1 MENNTNITQQPTQ
14 PVLETKNNQSKFDLA
29 IRWFIL
35 VFLFL
40 HILFFSWETIDVL
53 STYQF
58 FSLSSNEI
66 EFIII
71 GLIAFTLFISSF
83 FGILKNKIWGYILIA
98 PVAVV
103 SVLFALSI
111 IFVIKLAIVTS
122 VYREGQE
129 LMIYFHNYLR
139 LRPIKVNCWI
149 IIRNSSDS
157 YIFGVIRFGGVVD
170 NTHIFAA

>member
-129 LMIYFHNYLR
+129 LMIYFHNYLLFVHPFLIMAAFIFSMEKVRKSR
-139 LRPIKVNCWI
+139 LQKIN
-149 IIRNSSDS
+149 N
-157 YIFGVIRFGGVVD
+157 
-170 NTHIFAA
+170 